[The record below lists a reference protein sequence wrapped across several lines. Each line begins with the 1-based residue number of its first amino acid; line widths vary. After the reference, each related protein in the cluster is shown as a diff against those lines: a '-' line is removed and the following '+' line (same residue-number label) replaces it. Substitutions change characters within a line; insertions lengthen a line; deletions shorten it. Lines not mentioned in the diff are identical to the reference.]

1 MFDDPKALTNA
12 NWTDIHVWLQL
23 FWIYVPLIVTFAIT
37 MLIAH
42 ALIPSLIITG
52 QLPQKSNRFR
62 VPLTGFA
69 FLVLIAAV
77 TILVLGIIQTLDVEK
92 FYDRYLI

>member
-12 NWTDIHVWLQL
+12 NWNDIHIWLTM
-23 FWIYVPLIVTFAIT
+23 FWTYVPLIVTFALT

-42 ALIPSLIITG
+42 AFIPSLIITG
-52 QLPQKSNRFR
+52 QLSPSANRFR

-69 FLVLIAAV
+69 LLVLIAAI
-77 TILVLGIIQTLDVEK
+77 TILVLGIDQTLIVEK
-92 FYDRYLI
+92 FWDRYLI